1 MAPGSVT
8 TKATSSIVVP
18 GSQIEAEVSAEDSG
32 IFIENCWNIRSLQA

>member
-18 GSQIEAEVSAEDSG
+18 GSQIETEVAVEDG
-32 IFIENCWNIRSLQA
+32 DILCG